1 MKIYKT
7 SPPERISTTGFITVL
22 QRQHIK
28 ILILSK
34 GCSMVMFAFSVL
46 NTWRVSKL
54 LDKCLLR
61 FDITTD
67 SFVTINLLSAAS
79 DLFFAQFA
87 EFYDEINLE
96 MYDRFLHLD
105 IYRNNRNRL
114 TYRFLLA
121 DFRPLFF
128 SSLLFCFRNKSRRFP
143 YINCFFIFTTS
154 SSSFP
159 VLLRVSFG
167 EDEESINPKFLK
179 ISLLLCKFVSLTSE
193 LQLGIA

>member
-1 MKIYKT
+1 MKVYKT

-114 TYRFLLA
+114 TYRFLL
-121 DFRPLFF
+121 DFSLLPF
-128 SSLLFCFRNKSRRFP
+128 SFLLFCFRNKSKRFP
-143 YINCFFIFTTS
+143 YIHFFHFYHILLVVPS
-154 SSSFP
+154 SSSRLFWW
-159 VLLRVSFG
+159 RWR
-167 EDEESINPKFLK
+167 INK
-179 ISLLLCKFVSLTSE
+179 S
-193 LQLGIA
+193 

>member
-1 MKIYKT
+1 MKVYKT

-79 DLFFAQFA
+79 DLFIARFA
-87 EFYDEINLE
+87 EFWWRNKS
-96 MYDRFLHLD
+96 RNVWGFFHLD
-105 IYRNNRNRL
+105 IYRSNKDKL
-114 TYRFLLA
+114 TYRFLL
-121 DFRPLFF
+121 DFSLLPF
-128 SSLLFCFRNKSRRFP
+128 SFLLFCFRNKSKRFP
-143 YINCFFIFTTS
+143 CIHFFHFSTF
-154 SSSFP
+154 SSSFL
-159 VLLRVSFG
+159 VLLRVSIG
-167 EDEESINPKFLK
+167 EDE
-179 ISLLLCKFVSLTSE
+179 
-193 LQLGIA
+193 A